1 MNNVI
6 VVKMTL
12 ISTELRRK
20 SSYFTNYPWKIRL
33 KFGMKWKYK
42 EENNLYNRI
51 EESMKIRKKYKDR
64 VPVIVEKVPKSKA
77 IEMAKTKY
85 MVPSDLLMEHFYFV
99 IRKNIKLKGEDALFI
114 FIDNVIP
121 QPSLQVGTV
130 YRDHHDE
137 DGFLYIAYADESVYD
152 QH

>member
-1 MNNVI
+1 MI

-77 IEMAKTKY
+77 IEMAKRKY
-85 MVPSDLLMEHFYFV
+85 MVPSDLLMEHFYFDFRV
-99 IRKNIKLKGEDALFI
+99 
-114 FIDNVIP
+114 
-121 QPSLQVGTV
+121 
-130 YRDHHDE
+130 
-137 DGFLYIAYADESVYD
+137 
-152 QH
+152 